1 MKTLLLIVD
10 DEPDILKMTELFLS
24 ASGYEII
31 TATGGEAAL
40 AAFESAPRH
49 PDLVLADVVMPGMS
63 GPMLI
68 DRLRA
73 IEPAIRVLFM
83 SGYDERHVVQRY
95 VVKQGYSLITKPFTH
110 KGLQAAV
117 QAALAAFGADPV
129 TSGEPAS

>member
-10 DEPDILKMTELFLS
+10 DDPEILKMTELFLS

-31 TATGGEAAL
+31 TATGGDAAL
-40 AAFESAPRH
+40 AVFESAPRR
-49 PDLVLADVVMPGMS
+49 PDLVLTDVVMPGMS

-68 DRLRA
+68 DRLRV

-110 KGLQAAV
+110 KAMQAAV
-117 QAALAAFGADPV
+117 QAALAAPAADPV
-129 TSGEPAS
+129 ANGESAS